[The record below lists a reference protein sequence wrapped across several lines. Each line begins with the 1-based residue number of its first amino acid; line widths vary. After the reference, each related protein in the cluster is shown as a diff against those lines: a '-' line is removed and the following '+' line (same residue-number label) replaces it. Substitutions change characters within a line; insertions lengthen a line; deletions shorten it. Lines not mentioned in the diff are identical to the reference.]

1 MLAFLLLPL
10 LGGCVSKA
18 TVMRASTQADLGTAY
33 YKEGQV
39 ELAIETLRHAVDLDP
54 GNWRARS
61 NLAIAY
67 VAKGQPEL
75 ARSSF
80 KAALKRAPREA
91 EVLNNYGTF
100 LLAAGDTA
108 EAEAMFRKALEDLDY
123 RNPAIVYS
131 NLSAALIQNGKLE
144 EAERVAEEAV
154 RRMPALCD
162 GYYQL
167 GRAQEQQKDTPGAL
181 EAYARLAEF
190 CPSESMNAKVKAG
203 CLQIATGQH
212 ALGEALLEEVIQ
224 SARGTTVE
232 KDARACLGGGDGGG

>member
-1 MLAFLLLPL
+1 MLALLLLPL

-18 TVMRASTQADLGTAY
+18 TVMRASTQSDLGTAY
-33 YKEGQV
+33 YKEGQI
-39 ELAIETLRHAVDLDP
+39 ELAIETLRHAIELDP

-67 VAKGQPEL
+67 VAKGQPDL
-75 ARSSF
+75 ARASF
-80 KAALKRAPREA
+80 KAALRQAPREA

-100 LLAAGDTA
+100 LLAAGEA
-108 EAEAMFRKALEDLDY
+108 PEAEALFRKALEDLDY

-131 NLSAALIQNGKLE
+131 NLAAALIQTGKLE
-144 EAERVAEEAV
+144 EAERVAEEAI

-162 GYYQL
+162 SYYQL

-181 EAYARLAEF
+181 DAYARLADS
-190 CPSESMNAKVKAG
+190 CPTESMNAKVKVG
-203 CLQIATGQH
+203 CLQIASGQQ
-212 ALGEALLEEVIQ
+212 ALGAALLEEVILN
-224 SARGTTVE
+224 ARGTTVE